1 MGNEA
6 MTISAMTRML
16 RQIPVVH
23 SSPKNEEVSF
33 GDCVRKASESVA
45 DAKNEKTQ
53 IAEYRQTLYNKLQ
66 SIPYHSSNQL
76 DTTQISISDAGI
88 RRMMEDPDYEK
99 WVTNQVN
106 TIFSERDPWSSLAGG
121 KFIMMRFGEE
131 ESDLKITMERAGF
144 PGGQD
149 SMMPKVHKND
159 DDGFWIRRGKRFE
172 EQMDMIEEM
181 QEKEAAG
188 IPVSMNV
195 MEFCPRPKGAG
206 SPSRL

>member
-6 MTISAMTRML
+6 ITISTMTRMF

-23 SSPKNEEVSF
+23 NPPKNEEVSF
-33 GDCVRKASESVA
+33 GDCVRKASESVNM
-45 DAKNEKTQ
+45 KNEKVQ
-53 IAEYRQTLYNKLQ
+53 MAEYRQILYSKLQ
-66 SIPYHSSNQL
+66 SLPYHSSNQL

-88 RRMMEDPDYEK
+88 RRMMEDPEYEK
-99 WVTNQVN
+99 WVTDQVK
-106 TIFSERDPWSSLAGG
+106 TIFSERDPWSSLTGG
-121 KFIMMRFGEE
+121 KFIMMRFGAEE
-131 ESDLKITMERAGF
+131 ADLKITMERAGF

-149 SMMPKVHKND
+149 SMMPKVHKD
-159 DDGFWIRRGKRFE
+159 DDDDFWIRRGKRFE

-181 QEKEAAG
+181 PEKEDAG

>member
-6 MTISAMTRML
+6 MTISTMTRMF

-23 SSPKNEEVSF
+23 NPPKNEEASF
-33 GDCVRKASESVA
+33 GDCVRKASESVN
-45 DAKNEKTQ
+45 DTKNEKVQ
-53 IAEYRQTLYNKLQ
+53 MAEYRQTLYSKLQ
-66 SIPYHSSNQL
+66 TLPYHSSNQL

-88 RRMMEDPDYEK
+88 RRMMEDPEYEK
-99 WVTNQVN
+99 WVTDQVK

-121 KFIMMRFGEE
+121 KFIMMRFGAEE
-131 ESDLKITMERAGF
+131 ADLKITMERAGF

-149 SMMPKVHKND
+149 SMMPKVHKD
-159 DDGFWIRRGKRFE
+159 DDDDFWIRRGKRFE

-188 IPVSMNV
+188 IPVSINV
-195 MEFCPRPKGAG
+195 MELLAKNNHQQ
-206 SPSRL
+206 

>member
-53 IAEYRQTLYNKLQ
+53 ISEYRQILYNRLQ
-66 SIPYHSSNQL
+66 SLPYHSSNQL

-106 TIFSERDPWSSLAGG
+106 TIFSERDPWNSLAGG

-149 SMMPKVHKND
+149 SMMPKVHKDD
-159 DDGFWIRRGKRFE
+159 DDGFWIRRGETIRRTDGYDRGNAEKRSRG
-172 EQMDMIEEM
+172 
-181 QEKEAAG
+181 AA
-188 IPVSMNV
+188 NV
-195 MEFCPRPKGAG
+195 RWTFSCSRP
-206 SPSRL
+206 